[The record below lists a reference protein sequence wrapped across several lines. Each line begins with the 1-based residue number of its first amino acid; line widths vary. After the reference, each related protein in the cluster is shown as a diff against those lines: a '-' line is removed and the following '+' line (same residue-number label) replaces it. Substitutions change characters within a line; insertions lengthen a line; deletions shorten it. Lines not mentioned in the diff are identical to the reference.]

1 MTEQIVPFSR
11 PQPFSLSSYLTPPM
25 RTRSGRRYSPYGR
38 SSRNRMSAARS
49 AVRRIAR
56 SRTLTTRRRLMARS
70 TGILGGQNA
79 DQRLIYRRKRMPR
92 FKRRVW
98 ARFVK
103 KVNAVDE
110 RDLGTRTVLF
120 NSKINQSYTNGDKQ
134 GTLGLALY
142 PFVNTVN
149 GWYNDLNEI
158 GQLENEGDP
167 TAAAG
172 ATIERNSKIMFHS
185 AVMDVTIRNTTQ
197 EIISIPTD
205 PPTPPTFA
213 PSTTAALELD
223 VYEMYMRKEASDG
236 ANPVTSL
243 SNVINQWDEKEIGG
257 TGSGI
262 GIDDRG
268 ATPFEL
274 GSALGRFGI
283 KILKKTK
290 YFIPAGQT
298 ITFQIRDP
306 KRHEIRYGELERNE
320 GFNRAGWTKLFLV
333 VYKVVPGF
341 VVGVTGDPGT
351 VVPGIDVGLTR
362 KYMYK
367 VEGFNEP
374 RERLIT
380 ASYAVG
386 ANV

>member
-38 SSRNRMSAARS
+38 SSSSRNRMSAARS
-49 AVRRIAR
+49 AARRIAR
-56 SRTLTTRRRLMARS
+56 SRTLTTRRRLTRNT

-79 DQRLIYRRKRMPR
+79 DERLIYRRKRMPR
-92 FKRRVW
+92 SKRRVW

-120 NSKINQSYTNGDKQ
+120 NSKIAQVYTDDTKQ
-134 GTLGLALY
+134 GSLGIALY
-142 PFVNTVN
+142 PFVNTSN
-149 GWYNDLNEI
+149 GWLNDLQQI

-197 EIISIPTD
+197 SIITIPPEG
-205 PPTPPTFA
+205 PPVTSL
-213 PSTTAALELD
+213 STQAALEMD
-223 VYEMYMRKEASDG
+223 VYEFYMRKEASDG
-236 ANPVTSL
+236 ANPVNSM
-243 SNVINQWDEKEIGG
+243 SDVINQWDEKEIGG
-257 TGSGI
+257 TGVGI
-262 GIDDRG
+262 GIQDRG

-290 YFIPAGQT
+290 YFIPPGQT
-298 ITFQIRDP
+298 ITFQCRDP
-306 KRHEIRYGELERNE
+306 RRHEIRYGELERNE
-320 GFNRAGWTKLFLV
+320 GWNRSGWTKCFFM
-333 VYKVVPGF
+333 VYKVVPGLL
-341 VVGVTGDPGT
+341 VSTTDLNGVI
-351 VVPGIDVGLTR
+351 PGIDVGLTR

-380 ASYAVG
+380 ASYSVG
-386 ANV
+386 PNV